1 MQLANQTFYLSI
13 MIVLL
18 GLMAGFLSR
27 QDGFRTAKLVMYWPL
42 SLLLLSASMGSFF
55 IAGWGSKFFLITAN
69 ITLIGGV
76 ICIGLLFRS
85 WRESISRQL
94 TLMAGAAFL
103 LSSGVYLFLFFNGTT
118 NDRIYLL
125 NGILILTSCWQLVEL
140 ASLVGHQ
147 VKAYQ
152 VKILIGI
159 EIAEI
164 IVRSLRSLHLYFY
177 SEANIGSLYQEGPVG
192 FSLRVASILLLVMT
206 CVLITNY
213 YLETLW
219 QEHRNSAR
227 AIESGMLKSLNALS
241 MVRDNETG
249 NHILRTQHYV
259 RRLAERLRD
268 MGIYSSEL
276 SSKAIDHMA
285 KAAPL
290 HDIGKVGI
298 PDDILKKPGSLS
310 DEEWAIMKT
319 HAALGENVLNAAKLD
334 DAKHAKVLDIAIE
347 IAGSHHENWDGTGY
361 PRGLKYGEI
370 PLSARIMAL
379 ADMYDALVS
388 ERVYK
393 RKWTHEEACEE
404 ILKNKGKRFDP
415 AVVEAFIEEQSFFND
430 IANRYS
436 DV

>member
-1 MQLANQTFYLSI
+1 
-13 MIVLL
+13 
-18 GLMAGFLSR
+18 MA
-27 QDGFRTAKLVMYWPL
+27 
-42 SLLLLSASMGSFF
+42 
-55 IAGWGSKFFLITAN
+55 TAN
-69 ITLIGGV
+69 ISLIGGV

-85 WRESISRQL
+85 WRESISHQL
-94 TLMAGAAFL
+94 ALMAGGAFL
-103 LSSGVYLFLFFNGTT
+103 LSSGVYLFLLFNGTT

-125 NGILILTSCWQLVEL
+125 NGILILTSCWQLIEL

-147 VKAYQ
+147 IKAYQ

-164 IVRSLRSLHLYFY
+164 IVRTSRSLHLYFY
-177 SEANIGSLYQEGPVG
+177 TEANLGSLYQEGPVG

-415 AVVEAFIEEQSFFND
+415 AVVEAFIKEQSFFND

>member
-42 SLLLLSASMGSFF
+42 SLLLLSVSMGSFF
-55 IAGWGSKFFLITAN
+55 IAGWGSKFFLVTAN

-177 SEANIGSLYQEGPVG
+177 SEVNIGSLYQEGPVG

-241 MVRDNETG
+241 MVRDKSW
-249 NHILRTQHYV
+249 
-259 RRLAERLRD
+259 A
-268 MGIYSSEL
+268 
-276 SSKAIDHMA
+276 
-285 KAAPL
+285 
-290 HDIGKVGI
+290 
-298 PDDILKKPGSLS
+298 SLT
-310 DEEWAIMKT
+310 IT
-319 HAALGENVLNAAKLD
+319 
-334 DAKHAKVLDIAIE
+334 
-347 IAGSHHENWDGTGY
+347 T
-361 PRGLKYGEI
+361 
-370 PLSARIMAL
+370 
-379 ADMYDALVS
+379 
-388 ERVYK
+388 
-393 RKWTHEEACEE
+393 
-404 ILKNKGKRFDP
+404 
-415 AVVEAFIEEQSFFND
+415 
-430 IANRYS
+430 
-436 DV
+436 